1 MSRKLRL
8 GGIAAALAVTGVLL
22 LPASGAGAVAGDG
35 PVAHKSG
42 ALINFVSTGKLRVA
56 RVLEPL
62 AACTA
67 SCNVTGTAVLK
78 GLGGHANFADS
89 GGPFPAGTPFG
100 LFITLKKNS
109 VLFKLMK
116 QFPGRFH
123 LTETL
128 TATDA
133 TTGAVDSVTAGF
145 RFKR

>member
-22 LPASGAGAVAGDG
+22 LPASGAVAGDG

-42 ALINFVSTGKLRVA
+42 TLINFTSMGKLRVQ

-62 AACTA
+62 AVCTA

-78 GLGGHANFADS
+78 GVGGSANFADS
-89 GGPFPAGTPFG
+89 GGPFPAGQQFG

-133 TTGAVDSVTAGF
+133 TTGAVDSVTAGYG
-145 RFKR
+145 FKR